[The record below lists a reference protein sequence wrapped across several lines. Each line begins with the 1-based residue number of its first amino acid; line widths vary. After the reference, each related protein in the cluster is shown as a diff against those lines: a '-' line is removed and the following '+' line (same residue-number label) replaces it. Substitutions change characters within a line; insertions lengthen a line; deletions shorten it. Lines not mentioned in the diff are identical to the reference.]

1 MGRVIV
7 AAVSG
12 VMVGRGV
19 VAVAMGW
26 LVARVSE

>member
-1 MGRVIV
+1 MIV

-12 VMVGRGV
+12 VIVGRGV

-26 LVARVSE
+26 LVVRVSE

>member
-1 MGRVIV
+1 MIV

-12 VMVGRGV
+12 VMVGMGV

-26 LVARVSE
+26 VVARVSE